1 MDRQPHDD
9 LIGND
14 LAENYR
20 EILADKNRGLTTK
33 RLAERAEAQND
44 HQLAKWARAEAG
56 VGKATRSQTPSTD
69 PDEAAKQRSAAA
81 ADGADTTPKTATSK
95 PGKADA
101 SESKPR
107 TGRGRASSKA
117 SPDPAEERKAAE
129 SVIADSLD
137 DQLAPPA
144 PAAGDDD
151 SK

>member
-20 EILADKNRGLTTK
+20 EILADKNRGLTAK

-44 HQLAKWARAEAG
+44 HQLAKWARAEASA
-56 VGKATRSQTPSTD
+56 GKATRSQTPATD
-69 PDEAAKQRSAAA
+69 PATAGQARAAA
-81 ADGADTTPKTATSK
+81 TADGKDTTPKAATAK
-95 PGKADA
+95 PAKADA

-107 TGRGRASSKA
+107 SGRGSAASKTA
-117 SPDPAEERKAAE
+117 TDPAEERKAAE
-129 SVIADSLD
+129 SVIDDSLD
-137 DQLAPPA
+137 DQLAPAA
-144 PAAGDDD
+144 PAVDDD